1 MELNP
6 RTRSEYVYDINMFHR
21 LREEGFDYT
30 LQQTTIDI
38 INRIASKVGAPNYV
52 KTPVFQKK
60 RGRYNGSSNKD
71 TNSVGSG
78 GGGGGGRRNRRK
90 QRNAV
95 RELSNEEWENFRSF
109 EKTTYQNIREGIDAT
124 IAALS
129 GLLNKLTDA
138 NYEEIYHEICNQIN
152 LVKDEI
158 DEEDAKKLSKHIFDI
173 ASTNMFYSKIYAKLY
188 HSLCNTY
195 CQMGTVFHNTYDDI
209 KEIFDNFESCT
220 DDDYEKLC
228 IINKVNEKRRALV
241 CFVTNVMNEEMI
253 PEENIIALLEHFI
266 TMFKEHMELD
276 NKETICEELCEVIS
290 NIIKEGFDKLK
301 SHESF
306 ETQWKELV
314 QLSELN
320 TKVYSSLTNK
330 SSFKLMDIVEEY
342 EDEMD

>member
-1 MELNP
+1 MELNT
-6 RTRSEYVYDINMFHR
+6 RVRSEYVYDINMFHR

-30 LQQTTIDI
+30 LQQTTLDI

-60 RGRYNGSSNKD
+60 RSRYNNNTKDSASVSS
-71 TNSVGSG
+71 
-78 GGGGGGRRNRRK
+78 GGGRRNRRK
-90 QRNAV
+90 GKNSA

-109 EKTTYQNIREGIDAT
+109 EKTTYQKNREGIDAT

-138 NYEEIYHEICNQIN
+138 NYDEIYHEICNQIN
-152 LVKDEI
+152 LVKDDI

-188 HSLCNTY
+188 HTLCNTY
-195 CQMGTVFHNTYDDI
+195 CQMGTVFHDTYDDI

-241 CFVTNVMNEEMI
+241 CFVTNVMNEGMI
-253 PEENIIALLEHFI
+253 PEENIIKLLEHFI
-266 TMFKEHMELD
+266 TMFKDHMEQD
-276 NKETICEELCEVIS
+276 NRETICEELSEVIF
-290 NIIKEGFDKLK
+290 NIIKEGFNNLK
-301 SHESF
+301 SVKSF

-330 SSFKLMDIVEEY
+330 SVFKLMDIVEEY

>member
-1 MELNP
+1 MELNT
-6 RTRSEYVYDINMFHR
+6 RVRSEYVYDINMFHR

-30 LQQTTIDI
+30 LQQTTLDI
-38 INRIASKVGAPNYV
+38 INRIATKVGAPNYV

-60 RGRYNGSSNKD
+60 RSRYNNNAKD
-71 TNSVGSG
+71 NASVGSG

-90 QRNAV
+90 GKNSA

-109 EKTTYQNIREGIDAT
+109 EKTTYQKSREGIDAT

-152 LVKDEI
+152 LVKDDI
-158 DEEDAKKLSKHIFDI
+158 DEDDAKKLSKHIFDI

-228 IINKVNEKRRALV
+228 VINKVNEKRRALV
-241 CFVTNVMNEEMI
+241 CFVTNVMNEGMI
-253 PEENIIALLEHFI
+253 PEENIIKLLEHFI
-266 TMFKEHMELD
+266 TMFKDHMELD
-276 NKETICEELCEVIS
+276 NKQTICEELSEVIF
-290 NIIKEGFDKLK
+290 NIIKEGFCRIKTF
-301 SHESF
+301 ETF

-320 TKVYSSLTNK
+320 TKVYPSLTNK
-330 SSFKLMDIVEEY
+330 SVFKLMDIVEEY